1 MDYVHRVGGS
11 LRLFLV
17 GPVRNGP
24 TYCQGQQYRVVLK
37 KETRTRRQQV
47 VGGVRF
53 TSSERIV
60 HAGKFSRDVHQKIGQ
75 S

>member
-1 MDYVHRVGGS
+1 MDYVHRVEGS

-17 GPVRNGP
+17 GPEMDP
-24 TYCQGQQYRVVLK
+24 TYCQRQSSIVVVVR

-47 VGGVRF
+47 IGGVRF
-53 TSSERIV
+53 TSSERILL
-60 HAGKFSRDVHQKIGQ
+60 KIVGNV